1 MKGNPKL
8 KPMINTMKT
17 SVIAAVIPTFTEEYG
32 ADNNLDVM
40 FSPSHS
46 LFLNGIPNA
55 KMSGIYIDK
64 NGNWK
69 IQANFIMNLNVE
81 TSKGVWE
88 SARDIYMTVVFKFKI
103 AVDGS
108 NPFRKK
114 FSFTPKNFEVTNL
127 KVNKDD
133 TYQEMESMMI

>member
-1 MKGNPKL
+1 MKGNAKL

-17 SVIAAVIPTFTEEYG
+17 SVVAAVIPTFSEEYG
-32 ADNNLDVM
+32 ADNNLDIM

-46 LFLNGIPNA
+46 LFQSGFPNA

-69 IQANFIMNLNVE
+69 IQANLVMNLNVE
-81 TSKGVWE
+81 TSRGNWE
-88 SARDIYMTVVFKFKI
+88 AARDIYMTLVFKFKI
-103 AVDGS
+103 QVDSS

-114 FSFTPKNFEVTNL
+114 FSVTPKNLEVTNL
-127 KVNKDD
+127 KVLKDEG
-133 TYQEMESMMI
+133 EMEME